1 MSAVRNLALLSEH
14 GMHVAC
20 CALWLLLGVS
30 AAQADE
36 PKVLIETSSGSITVA
51 LEPERAPITV
61 RNFLRY
67 VAEHHFDG
75 TAIYRIVP
83 GFVIEA
89 GSYDADGNYR
99 SVHDPIP
106 LEANNGLAN
115 LRGTLA
121 MARVDRPDSATAEF
135 FINLADN
142 PSLDRDAKDS
152 KNATGYA
159 VFGRVV
165 AGMDVIDRIAAVP
178 LGGKGP
184 FPGAAPLTPVT
195 ILRVSPVP

>member
-1 MSAVRNLALLSEH
+1 MSLVQVLARRSERSVQ
-14 GMHVAC
+14 VAF
-20 CALWLLLGVS
+20 CALWLAFAVS
-30 AAQADE
+30 PALADE
-36 PKVLIETSSGSITVA
+36 PKVLIETSSGNFTVA
-51 LEPERAPITV
+51 LEPDRAPITV

-99 SVHDPIP
+99 SVHAPIA
-106 LEANNGLAN
+106 LEANNGLTN

-121 MARVDRPDSATAEF
+121 MARVDEPNSATAEF

-142 PSLDRDAKDS
+142 PNLDRDAKDS

-165 AGMDVIDRIAAVP
+165 SGMDVVDRIAAVP